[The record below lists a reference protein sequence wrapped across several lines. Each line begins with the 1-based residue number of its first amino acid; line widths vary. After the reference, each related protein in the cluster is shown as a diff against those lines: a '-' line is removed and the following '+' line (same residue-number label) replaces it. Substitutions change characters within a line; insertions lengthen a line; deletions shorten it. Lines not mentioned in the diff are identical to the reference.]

1 MKPMLSNNLFNSE
14 KTIVIENEM
23 ITDDKEIVEVLH
35 FFINLTET
43 FNVPQTNHSN
53 LNFENVRD
61 L

>member
-1 MKPMLSNNLFNSE
+1 
-14 KTIVIENEM
+14 M